1 MPTQRL
7 NYYLN
12 TTKKRPGHSKGRCG
26 AGIINSSSSSR
37 VSTMYG
43 LKGDNM
49 NRTAGKWTID
59 AAKYSKADHLDIM
72 PDIPREEL
80 FNTVSKH
87 IYYQQKR
94 MSPRT
99 KRMM

>member
-1 MPTQRL
+1 
-7 NYYLN
+7 
-12 TTKKRPGHSKGRCG
+12 
-26 AGIINSSSSSR
+26 
-37 VSTMYG
+37 
-43 LKGDNM
+43 M
-49 NRTAGKWTID
+49 NRTAGKWTVD